1 MDEERDDCCKSDSE
15 ECCSTTQQPDGCCN
29 GLTVAGNVNDF
40 SSGATVTFNTTGT
53 YLYNTCDPKPK
64 TKMKDIIIK
73 EMDYGYLVKI
83 GCQTLCIESNKK
95 LLKALK
101 KYMKDPEGVEQL
113 HLQGEFM
120 ECLD

>member
-15 ECCSTTQQPDGCCN
+15 EGCCQASDN
-29 GLTVAGNVNDF
+29 LTLAGNINLF
-40 SSGATVTFNTTGT
+40 SSGATLTYNTTSTG
-53 YLYNTCDPKPK
+53 LYYINDQKPK
-64 TKMKDIIIK
+64 IKMKDIIIK

-83 GCQTLCIESNKK
+83 GCQTLCIESDKK

-101 KYMKDPEGVEQL
+101 KYMKDPEGVEEL
-113 HLQGEFM
+113 HAQGEFM